1 MKQIAYV
8 LAGVLIGF
16 ILAGAVFI
24 VTRAPAGQPIVLE
37 PPPTKVPIEVQVI
50 GGVVRPGVYSL
61 PEGSRV
67 QDAVDAAGGLL
78 AETDVSSVNM
88 AAKLQDGQQVQIPGG
103 PPAAAGA
110 VPVPSGQPFTVISTP
125 HPTPTPASQ
134 ADLIDINTATL
145 AELESLPGIGPTTA
159 QNIINYRNQHG
170 PFGAIEDI
178 MSVPGIGVSTFDQI
192 QDMITVGQ

>member
-1 MKQIAYV
+1 MKQVVYV

-24 VTRAPAGQPIVLE
+24 VTRMPAGKPIVLE
-37 PPPTKVPIEVQVI
+37 PPPTKMPIEVQVI
-50 GGVVRPGVYSL
+50 GGVVRPGVYPL

-78 AETDVSSVNM
+78 ADTDASSVNL

-103 PPAAAGA
+103 EARNVPTQAG
-110 VPVPSGQPFTVISTP
+110 VSPFTVITTP
-125 HPTPTPASQ
+125 RPTPTASSQ
-134 ADLIDINTATL
+134 GDLIDINTATL
-145 AELESLPGIGPTTA
+145 AELQSLPNIGPTTA

-170 PFGAIEDI
+170 PFAAVEDI
-178 MSVPGIGVSTFDQI
+178 MNVPGVGPATFDAI
-192 QDMITVGQ
+192 ANMITVGP

>member
-1 MKQIAYV
+1 MKQVAYV

-37 PPPTKVPIEVQVI
+37 PPPTKFPIEVQVI
-50 GGVVRPGVYSL
+50 GGVVRPGVYAL

-78 AETDVSSVNM
+78 AETDIGSINM
-88 AAKLQDGQQVQIPGG
+88 AAKLEDGQQVQIPGG
-103 PPAAAGA
+103 PPPGA
-110 VPVPSGQPFTVISTP
+110 TKVGGPFTLISTP
-125 HPTPTPASQ
+125 RPTATPRPPS
-134 ADLIDINTATL
+134 DLININTATL

-159 QNIINYRNQHG
+159 QNIITYRTQHG
-170 PFGAIEDI
+170 AFPTIQDI
-178 MSVPGIGVSTFDQI
+178 MHVPGIGAATFDQI
-192 QDMITVGQ
+192 QYLITVGS